1 MADTEICLR
10 LIMLSDWRVGTG
22 TGRQGAVDGLVARD
36 VHNLPFVPAT
46 TLRGIWRD
54 AAEQLAFGL
63 DDGLPDGPWM
73 ALARRLFGGQPAIER
88 QAGIHVDG
96 PVPAL
101 LRTADARFPDQ
112 LGAYLSERK
121 KHAAIEA
128 FAFVKSGVAIDP
140 VTGRAKDDHL
150 RFDEISRAGAVL
162 AAECALRAT
171 GDAAFDRAAEQFA
184 LAALRLV
191 ERLGGDRR
199 RGSGQCLVEVDGA
212 AGGQNRIDA
221 AIDWLA
227 ENPDAPDCPP
237 WASAA
242 TATDHKAQGVGSGSF
257 RRLAVEVELTAPT
270 TIASKVEGN
279 LISTQNMIPGTMLVA
294 ALSELLIDK
303 AGMKAD
309 LFSTALADGRIR
321 CLPAYPAI
329 GPMRGLPAP
338 FDLEEK
344 KDDQKGPSVGEK
356 RRGKIRRRPI
366 DDEKC
371 EHGKASASDNACGRD
386 DSAQY
391 KALRADFC
399 LPTLAQGAGLDAG
412 IVFVEKPKP
421 RLRTHNAVDDQRQ
434 KPINDA
440 GGGVYVAEAMQPGTI
455 LRAELAIDAGLLG
468 AGALARLDGSFTT
481 AHFGRARMAGY
492 GAARVTIGNVQEPKP
507 EGEASAPDRHVLW
520 LTSDLILPIG
530 DGSPIERI
538 AKLLGRVV
546 GDIDECRSDLRFHRI
561 DGWIGAWGLPRPTLT
576 AIAAGSVIAFKTAD
590 PKIGADLAKLQKTGI
605 GMRRGEGF
613 GDFLLNAEV
622 CTADDTK
629 LNPDRVREPTEKPKD
644 DLPQATPKVALPP
657 LSPALRACLDQIEHA
672 ALRKVLQDL
681 AELAADRENREPD
694 ELGWTAKKPGMAQL
708 GNIRA
713 LIDPTAND
721 PDLSAALAWV
731 KKLAEVDKRA
741 SAFGGKDRLE
751 KLAGLLTIDAKDA
764 TGARI
769 WGLLTAAVAGDDK
782 GDTKKTEDPLTTELK
797 RATIVAEPGDV
808 RKNPA
813 NARKATAMFLAAL
826 MRLYKR
832 GGETSSAGA
841 SEKEV

>member
-1 MADTEICLR
+1 MADTSICLR
-10 LIMLSDWRVGTG
+10 LVMLSDWRVGTG
-22 TGRQGAVDGLVARD
+22 TGRQGAIDGLVARD

-199 RGSGQCLVEVDGA
+199 RGSGQCVVEVDGA

-344 KDDQKGPSVGEK
+344 KDDQKGPSIGEK
-356 RRGKIRRRPI
+356 RRGKIRRRPVDCDTCETGKSATSGGTCEI
-366 DDEKC
+366 DT
-371 EHGKASASDNACGRD
+371 
-386 DSAQY
+386 AQY

-399 LPTLAQGAGLDAG
+399 LPALRSGVGLAKG
-412 IVFVEKPKP
+412 IALAEKPKP

-455 LRAELAIDAGLLG
+455 LRAELAIDAGLLD
-468 AGALARLDGSFTT
+468 AGALDAGAFDKPAVSSTT

-492 GAARVTIGNVQEPKP
+492 GAARVTIGAEVAPPKSGP
-507 EGEASAPDRHVLW
+507 AASVPDHHVIW

-530 DGSPIERI
+530 DGTPIERI
-538 AKLLGRVV
+538 AGLLGV
-546 GDIDECRSDLRFHRI
+546 GVDAIDKCRSDLRFHRI

-576 AIAAGSVIAFKTAD
+576 AVAAGSVITLKTAD
-590 PKIGADLAKLQKTGI
+590 PAIGDHLAKLQQTGI
-605 GMRRGEGF
+605 GLRRGEGF

-622 CTADDTK
+622 CTASDTA
-629 LNPDRVREPTEKPKD
+629 LNPDAVREPSVEPKE
-644 DLPQATPKVALPP
+644 PKVALPP
-657 LSPALRACLDQIEHA
+657 LSPALRACIDRIEHA

-681 AELAADRENREPD
+681 AELAADRENRAPD

-713 LIDPTAND
+713 LIDPTADD

-731 KKLAEVDKRA
+731 NKLASVDRRA
-741 SAFGGKDRLE
+741 NAFGGKDRLE

-764 TGARI
+764 TAARI

-782 GDTKKTEDPLTTELK
+782 GDAKKTEDPLTTELK

-813 NARKATAMFLAAL
+813 MARKATAMFLAAL

>member
-1 MADTEICLR
+1 MADTKICLR
-10 LIMLSDWRVGTG
+10 LVMLSDWRVGTG
-22 TGRQGAVDGLVARD
+22 TGRQGAIDGLVARD

-63 DDGLPDGPWM
+63 DDGLPDGPWA
-73 ALARRLFGGQPAIER
+73 ALAHRLFGGQPAIER

-199 RGSGQCLVEVDGA
+199 RGSGQCVVEVDGA

-221 AIDWLA
+221 AIDWL
-227 ENPDAPDCPP
+227 EKNPDAPDCPP
-237 WASAA
+237 RVSSVA
-242 TATDHKAQGVGSGSF
+242 ATDHEAQRVGSGSC
-257 RRLAVEVELTAPT
+257 RRLAVKVELTAPT

-309 LFSTALADGRIR
+309 LFSSALADGRIR
-321 CLPAYPAI
+321 CLPAYPVI
-329 GPMRGLPAP
+329 GDARGLPAP
-338 FDLEEK
+338 FNLEEK
-344 KDDQKGPSVGEK
+344 KDDQTDPKVKDG
-356 RRGKIRRRPI
+356 RRGRIRRRPVDCDTCETGKTTTSG
-366 DDEKC
+366 DDK
-371 EHGKASASDNACGRD
+371 
-386 DSAQY
+386 AQY
-391 KALRADFC
+391 KTLRADFC
-399 LPTLAQGAGLDAG
+399 LPTLAQGAGLDTG

-434 KPINDA
+434 KPINAA

-455 LRAELAIDAGLLG
+455 LRAELAIDAGLLD

-492 GAARVTIGNVQEPKP
+492 GAARVTIGKVQEPKP
-507 EGEASAPDRHVLW
+507 EGEASALDHHVLW

-605 GMRRGEGF
+605 GLRRGEGF

-629 LNPDRVREPTEKPKD
+629 LNPDRVCGPTEKPKD

-657 LSPALRACLDQIEHA
+657 LSPALRVCLDQIELA

-713 LIDPTAND
+713 LIDPTADD

-741 SAFGGKDRLE
+741 KEFGGKDRLE

-769 WGLLTAAVAGDDK
+769 WGLLTAAVASDDK

-797 RATIVAEPGDV
+797 RATIVTSPGDV
-808 RKNPA
+808 RKDPA
-813 NARKATAMFLAAL
+813 MARKATAMFLAAL